1 MKDSV
6 TDSNGIQTLHTLVYS
21 GISINVTKKKKKNFD
36 RSLIQ
41 SPVEAICLCNVLCLL
56 VLGSLN
62 PCLLL

>member
-21 GISINVTKKKKKNFD
+21 GISINVTKKLKNFN